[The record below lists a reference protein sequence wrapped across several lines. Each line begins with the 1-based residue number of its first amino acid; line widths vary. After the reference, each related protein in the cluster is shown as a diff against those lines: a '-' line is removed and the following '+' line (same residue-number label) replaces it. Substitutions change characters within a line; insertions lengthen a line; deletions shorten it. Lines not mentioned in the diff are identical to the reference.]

1 MNLEAAYFTVVL
13 VLMAVSVVVSAS
25 IAINHD
31 NDRKSVV
38 LVAANLAV
46 IGLIYGSGF
55 YLLIVFC
62 CVAAMSIVLHRLN
75 QPVPEHADS

>member
-1 MNLEAAYFTVVL
+1 MNLEAAYFTIVL

-25 IAINHD
+25 IVIRHD
-31 NDRKSVV
+31 NDHKSVV

-55 YLLIVFC
+55 SFPIVFC
-62 CVAAMSIVLHRLN
+62 GVAAMSIVLHRVN
-75 QPVPEHADS
+75 QPVPEHTNS